1 MLAISETAAGLATIT
16 ELGQLFGLSARAI
29 RFYEERG
36 LVEACRDRLNRRRYD
51 RRARTRLQII
61 AQFRRAGLAL
71 DDIEEILILQDRSEG
86 SGDHVERAI
95 EKLNT
100 RLAAIEQ
107 ERTEVEAVMALLAQ
121 AAPRATPAH
130 A

>member
-1 MLAISETAAGLATIT
+1 MLALNETTTGLATIT

-36 LVEACRDRLNRRRYD
+36 LVEARRDRLNRRRYD
-51 RRARTRLQII
+51 RRARTRLQVI

-71 DDIEEILILQDRSEG
+71 DDIEEILILQDRSEDAA
-86 SGDHVERAI
+86 DHVARAI

-100 RLAAIEQ
+100 RLEAIEQ
-107 ERTEVEAVMALLAQ
+107 EKREVEAVMAVLAQ
-121 AAPRATPAH
+121 TGAKAAA
-130 A
+130 

>member
-1 MLAISETAAGLATIT
+1 MLALNETTSGLATIT

-36 LVEACRDRLNRRRYD
+36 LVEARRDRLNRRRYD
-51 RRARTRLQII
+51 RRARSRLQVI

-71 DDIEEILILQDRSEG
+71 DDIEEILALQD
-86 SGDHVERAI
+86 SGDGSVDPIARAM
-95 EKLNT
+95 EKLST

-107 ERTEVEAVMALLAQ
+107 EKSEVEAVMAALGQ
-121 AAPRATPAH
+121 PGSKAAA
-130 A
+130 

>member
-1 MLAISETAAGLATIT
+1 MLAVSETTAGLATIT

-36 LVEACRDRLNRRRYD
+36 LVEARRDRLNRRRYD
-51 RRARTRLQII
+51 RRARTRLQTI

-71 DDIEEILILQDRSEG
+71 DDIAEILTLQDRSEA
-86 SGDHVERAI
+86 GDHIDRAI
-95 EKLNT
+95 EKLET

-107 ERTEVEAVMALLAQ
+107 ERSEVQAVMALLGKASAP
-121 AAPRATPAH
+121 AAAA
-130 A
+130 

>member
-1 MLAISETAAGLATIT
+1 MLALNETTTGLATIT

-36 LVEACRDRLNRRRYD
+36 LVEARRDRLNRRRYD
-51 RRARTRLQII
+51 RRARTRLQVI

-71 DDIEEILILQDRSEG
+71 DDIEEILTLQDRAEG
-86 SGDHVERAI
+86 SDHVARAM

-107 ERTEVEAVMALLAQ
+107 EKNEVEAVMAILAQ
-121 AAPRATPAH
+121 TAPKAAA
-130 A
+130 

>member
-1 MLAISETAAGLATIT
+1 MLAISESSAGLATIT

-71 DDIEEILILQDRSEG
+71 DDIEEILTLQDREG
-86 SGDHVERAI
+86 GDHVQRAL

-100 RLAAIEQ
+100 RLATIEQ
-107 ERTEVEAVMALLAQ
+107 ERSEVEAVIAALSRPSSLGIKGAV
-121 AAPRATPAH
+121 AA
-130 A
+130 

>member
-1 MLAISETAAGLATIT
+1 MLALSESTTGLATIT

-36 LVEACRDRLNRRRYD
+36 LVEARRDRLNRRRYD
-51 RRARTRLQII
+51 RRARTRLQVI

-71 DDIEEILILQDRSEG
+71 DDIEEILTLQDRSEDN
-86 SGDHVERAI
+86 SAHVARAI

-107 ERTEVEAVMALLAQ
+107 ERNEVEAVMAVLA
-121 AAPRATPAH
+121 PATPKSA
-130 A
+130 AA

>member
-1 MLAISETAAGLATIT
+1 MLALNETTTGLATIT

-36 LVEACRDRLNRRRYD
+36 LVEARRDRLNRRRYD
-51 RRARTRLQII
+51 RRARTRLQVI

-86 SGDHVERAI
+86 ASEHVARAI
-95 EKLNT
+95 EKLNV

-107 ERTEVEAVMALLAQ
+107 EKSEVEAVMAVLAQ
-121 AAPRATPAH
+121 SGSKAAA
-130 A
+130 

>member
-1 MLAISETAAGLATIT
+1 MLALNETNTGLATIT

-36 LVEACRDRLNRRRYD
+36 LVEARRDRLNRRRYD
-51 RRARTRLQII
+51 RRARTRLQVI

-71 DDIEEILILQDRSEG
+71 DDIEEILTLQDRSEDLA
-86 SGDHVERAI
+86 DHVARAI

-107 ERTEVEAVMALLAQ
+107 EKSEVEAVMAVLTQSSAK
-121 AAPRATPAH
+121 AA
-130 A
+130 

>member
-1 MLAISETAAGLATIT
+1 MLAISESSAGLATIT

-71 DDIEEILILQDRSEG
+71 DDIEEILTLQDREG
-86 SGDHVERAI
+86 GDHVQRAL

-100 RLAAIEQ
+100 RLATIEQ
-107 ERTEVEAVMALLAQ
+107 ERSEVEAVIAALSRASSLGIKGAV
-121 AAPRATPAH
+121 AA
-130 A
+130 